1 MSRRSTRHGPGPSF
15 DKYMQEDPPGFLVKI
30 SPTKGRSLFTSQ
42 SFKMGWFLVTYSGEL
57 ITAKEGEQRE
67 IEEPSVFRY
76 FFKYREK
83 KWCVDANTEP
93 QTGPK
98 FGRLVNHGIGGEI
111 NSKIVVKTY
120 NSRPVLCLFATKDIK
135 QDTEILYDYGIIN
148 LPWVKEVS
156 FESRVREGENAP
168 SEEEQ
173 MATCSPASKEPDK
186 RIDVMKTVED
196 WVRHSDMMST
206 DEQLAVCEPD
216 SVSEGVIPR
225 SFLTDSEHPMPT
237 CSSTSAELEKT
248 YDVMRSSEDCNG
260 HPNLVL
266 TQEQPAFVEGKSI
279 SEEAVPCNSLPEPEH
294 LMDTI
299 SSILTEL
306 DKTNNVI
313 GSKHDGVGHPDVTL
327 TDPKQRLVEQHSVPE
342 DTQSY
347 HSASELDSDNDD
359 SDDDSE
365 DDDVVPPSDDSNIS
379 YVLYPNLTLPEEN
392 DSKVVDEQQTNHER
406 TSQITVKSTSNED
419 CRVYDKRQ
427 FCFYCEI
434 PQAKLPRHL
443 RSAHCN
449 ESAVADWMQEDHHTL
464 KAAKLTKIRNLG
476 NHLQNCKVLEQGSGE
491 LIVRYRPNEITEP
504 SNFIPCP
511 TCYGYYAKRFLY
523 KHTCH
528 LEPAS
533 SNKLKR
539 RRGEL
544 VRNGKLLLPSLNNS
558 DLQLDELFSK
568 IKGDDVS
575 RCLKSDSLICQL
587 AKKEFLKLGH
597 DKEQQ
602 NYIRTKLR
610 EMARL
615 LIEIRLISNEPDNE
629 LADFIHPAK
638 FDHVVTAARN
648 VAGFDTQTH
657 LYKVPS
663 LALKLGHSI
672 KKCALLVKAQGLK
685 KGDEE
690 IVNQS
695 TNFFELCQMK
705 WTEEVS
711 RHAHRTMTEN
721 KRNAPKRL
729 PLTEDICTLSNFL
742 KKIGHDE
749 KRKLDD
755 GKSDPAASWKVLNE
769 VTLTQIMLFNRRR
782 QGEISKVSIDDYNMK
797 ASSEKADYI
806 SACLS
811 KFERELCKTFTRIE
825 IIGNKGNTVPV
836 LLTKQMEDTVDLL
849 ISLRQKV
856 GVNPD
861 NKFLFPCAA
870 SNSDAHIRGA
880 DCIRK
885 FATLCGAKNPTQL
898 RSTSLRKHV
907 ATISQVLNLK
917 DNELDMLAKFMGHD
931 VRVHRE
937 FYRLP
942 DATLQ
947 VAKISKLLLSLEK
960 GSTASLAGKSL
971 DQIEVDKDD
980 EIDNIESSD
989 DTDDSDEEEE
999 EEEEDTSRDEGSMES
1014 VESLHQANGT
1024 TFESTN
1030 SEGEEPPSMKKGRK
1044 YQRRV
1049 WTEDEKRVVL
1059 KEFRR
1064 EIALN
1069 QLPGK
1074 TAIDRV
1080 MEKYSCFDGRK
1091 WTNIK
1096 DFIRNHSGRA
1106 NKKWY

>member
-1 MSRRSTRHGPGPSF
+1 
-15 DKYMQEDPPGFLVKI
+15 
-30 SPTKGRSLFTSQ
+30 
-42 SFKMGWFLVTYSGEL
+42 MGWFL
-57 ITAKEGEQRE
+57 
-67 IEEPSVFRY
+67 
-76 FFKYREK
+76 
-83 KWCVDANTEP
+83 
-93 QTGPK
+93 
-98 FGRLVNHGIGGEI
+98 
-111 NSKIVVKTY
+111 
-120 NSRPVLCLFATKDIK
+120 
-135 QDTEILYDYGIIN
+135 
-148 LPWVKEVS
+148 VS

-196 WVRHSDMMST
+196 WVRHSDLMST

-327 TDPKQRLVEQHSVPE
+327 TDQQQRFVEQHSVPE
-342 DTQSY
+342 
-347 HSASELDSDNDD
+347 
-359 SDDDSE
+359 
-365 DDDVVPPSDDSNIS
+365 
-379 YVLYPNLTLPEEN
+379 EEN
-392 DSKVVDEQQTNHER
+392 DSKVVDEQQTDHER

-491 LIVRYRPNEITEP
+491 LIVRYRPNELTEP

-523 KHTCH
+523 KHTYH

-568 IKGDDVS
+568 LKGDDVS

-615 LIEIRLISNEPDNE
+615 LIE
-629 LADFIHPAK
+629 
-638 FDHVVTAARN
+638 
-648 VAGFDTQTH
+648 
-657 LYKVPS
+657 
-663 LALKLGHSI
+663 
-672 KKCALLVKAQGLK
+672 
-685 KGDEE
+685 
-690 IVNQS
+690 
-695 TNFFELCQMK
+695 
-705 WTEEVS
+705 
-711 RHAHRTMTEN
+711 
-721 KRNAPKRL
+721 
-729 PLTEDICTLSNFL
+729 
-742 KKIGHDE
+742 
-749 KRKLDD
+749 
-755 GKSDPAASWKVLNE
+755 
-769 VTLTQIMLFNRRR
+769 
-782 QGEISKVSIDDYNMK
+782 
-797 ASSEKADYI
+797 
-806 SACLS
+806 
-811 KFERELCKTFTRIE
+811 TR
-825 IIGNKGNTVPV
+825 
-836 LLTKQMEDTVDLL
+836 
-849 ISLRQKV
+849 
-856 GVNPD
+856 
-861 NKFLFPCAA
+861 
-870 SNSDAHIRGA
+870 
-880 DCIRK
+880 
-885 FATLCGAKNPTQL
+885 
-898 RSTSLRKHV
+898 
-907 ATISQVLNLK
+907 
-917 DNELDMLAKFMGHD
+917 
-931 VRVHRE
+931 
-937 FYRLP
+937 
-942 DATLQ
+942 
-947 VAKISKLLLSLEK
+947 
-960 GSTASLAGKSL
+960 
-971 DQIEVDKDD
+971 
-980 EIDNIESSD
+980 
-989 DTDDSDEEEE
+989 
-999 EEEEDTSRDEGSMES
+999 
-1014 VESLHQANGT
+1014 
-1024 TFESTN
+1024 
-1030 SEGEEPPSMKKGRK
+1030 
-1044 YQRRV
+1044 
-1049 WTEDEKRVVL
+1049 
-1059 KEFRR
+1059 
-1064 EIALN
+1064 
-1069 QLPGK
+1069 
-1074 TAIDRV
+1074 
-1080 MEKYSCFDGRK
+1080 
-1091 WTNIK
+1091 
-1096 DFIRNHSGRA
+1096 
-1106 NKKWY
+1106 